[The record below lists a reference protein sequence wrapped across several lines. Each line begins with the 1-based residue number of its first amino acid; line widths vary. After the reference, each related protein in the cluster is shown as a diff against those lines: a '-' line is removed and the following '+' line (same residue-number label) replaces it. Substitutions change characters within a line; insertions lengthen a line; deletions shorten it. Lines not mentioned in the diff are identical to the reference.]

1 MSEKV
6 SKDVKV
12 HMKETQTIMELSQII
27 QRYDSEIILKKVVQG
42 SVHEANLKSFLGLI
56 NLRLQEGDEIEV
68 TCIGADA
75 AQALGEVESFLQ
87 P

>member
-1 MSEKV
+1 MSGQV
-6 SKDVKV
+6 SKNVKV

-42 SVHEANLKSFLGLI
+42 NIHEANLKSFLGLI

-68 TCIGADA
+68 TCIGTDA
-75 AQALGEVESFLQ
+75 AQALKEVETFLQ

>member
-6 SKDVKV
+6 TKEVTV

-27 QRYDSEIILKKVVQG
+27 QSFDSEIILKKNVQG
-42 SVHEANLKSFLGLI
+42 SVIEANLKSILGLI
-56 NLRLQEGDEIEV
+56 NLRLQEEDKVEV

-75 AQALGEVESFLQ
+75 EQALKEVETFLQ

>member
-6 SKDVKV
+6 SKDVTV

-42 SVHEANLKSFLGLI
+42 KRPRS
-56 NLRLQEGDEIEV
+56 
-68 TCIGADA
+68 
-75 AQALGEVESFLQ
+75 
-87 P
+87 